1 MHLYWDFTCC
11 FQWIVFF
18 KLQRV
23 DDEPLESVMLVE
35 TLDLEGGAVACGG
48 IPAHPVEAKSN

>member
-1 MHLYWDFTCC
+1 M
-11 FQWIVFF
+11 FF